1 MDGNDSVHSNIP
13 NNDTTDEDSSDDSDE
28 HSSYDSDD
36 EVDPEPI
43 PTIFQPDEGHTV
55 FAGQPQKFDV
65 QMNTNFQPSPLPLC
79 LMLNCR
85 SACKRR
91 IIYASSYTLSP
102 RRSHFSLRRGS
113 ETKRG

>member
-85 SACKRR
+85 SACNKENNLRELLHT
-91 IIYASSYTLSP
+91 IAPSVTL
-102 RRSHFSLRRGS
+102 LS
-113 ETKRG
+113 ETWE